1 MSKQL
6 LTSCSGV
13 IVNLFSEVRRL
24 NSEQLYACLAEFTG
38 SADRNERGAIEDDVL
53 KLNTTMLPLHAA
65 LDIFNN
71 ADKTKSISFDK
82 YGKTDHIFFQSLR
95 TMQPRAT
102 QIANT
107 LLTGV
112 SVEAENLQQTPIS
125 VRPSDGVTLLEGF
138 VSEKAR

>member
-1 MSKQL
+1 M
-6 LTSCSGV
+6 
-13 IVNLFSEVRRL
+13 FSEVRRL

-71 ADKTKSISFDK
+71 ADKKQSISFDK
-82 YGKTDHIFFQSLR
+82 YGKTEHVFFQSLR
-95 TMQPRAT
+95 TMQPRVT

-107 LLTGV
+107 LPIGV
-112 SVEAENLQQTPIS
+112 SYESENPKQSPIS
-125 VRPSDGVTLLEGF
+125 VRPSDGVTLLEDF